1 MGRYVDE
8 GVIFEGVGVLG
19 VVMFL
24 VLICSGFTVRGSR
37 FAVRSLGSFNI
48 AFYFS
53 ACFSFKKKHRSLG
66 IV

>member
-24 VLICSGFTVRGSR
+24 VLICSGFAVRGSR
-37 FAVRSLGSFNI
+37 FAVWGVSTSPFISVLASPSRRSTG
-48 AFYFS
+48 
-53 ACFSFKKKHRSLG
+53 C
-66 IV
+66 

>member
-24 VLICSGFTVRGSR
+24 VLICSGFAVRGSQFGEFQHR
-37 FAVRSLGSFNI
+37 LLFQCLLLLQEEAQVVRDSL
-48 AFYFS
+48 
-53 ACFSFKKKHRSLG
+53 RP
-66 IV
+66 V